1 MKVGKRMLVN
11 EVRSGSS
18 YISNSDMRLH
28 FGLGGASKIDLLEVR
43 WPNGSTE
50 TFDNQ
55 AVDGIR
61 TLKEGSG
68 QASKATSPAARSDK

>member
-1 MKVGKRMLVN
+1 MLVN

-28 FGLGGASKIDLLEVR
+28 FGLGAASKIDVLEVR

-55 AVDGIR
+55 TVDGIR

-68 QASKATSPAARSDK
+68 QASKAKSPPARSAK